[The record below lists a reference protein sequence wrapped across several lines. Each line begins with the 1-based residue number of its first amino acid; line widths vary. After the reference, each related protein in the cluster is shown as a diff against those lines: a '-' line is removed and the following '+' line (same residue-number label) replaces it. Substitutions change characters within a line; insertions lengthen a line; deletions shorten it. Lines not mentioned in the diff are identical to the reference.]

1 MAVESLSQI
10 DPTQTVGEAKGIR
23 RLFKWL
29 FSVHY
34 PYADVL
40 DRQRALV
47 AVVIVVVLGA
57 TALIGGV
64 GLRLILGES
73 VLYTVPVGIAMAV
86 VCSVLYIM
94 IQRGRLRWASHGL
107 MVALLTVAFA
117 PELPTSVLK
126 PLFTAFVLPV
136 ILAAFLLGTWPAFIA
151 VFISTVM
158 IAIVLYVHLPGFGTG
173 LPAVNPDLV
182 FETAYNFFVL
192 LVTAALASRLSSI
205 LEGWA
210 RSAQRIARQL
220 EAAEVVSETAATA
233 TSLSKLLNVVVERIR
248 DAYGFYHAQ
257 VFLLDPERR
266 MARLEAST
274 GKAGEVLLARGHAL
288 PVGSQSVVG
297 QCTYRGEPVV
307 INDVLRSTIHRRN
320 ELLPLT
326 RAELA
331 LPLVAGD
338 RVIGALDVQSTT
350 PNVFQPEDVRSLQAM
365 ANQLSSAIERA
376 RLLDELQARA
386 AENQRL
392 YEEAQSSLRQFEDL
406 SRRMTR
412 EGWSDYLRARRLR
425 GSLGYTLSGQ
435 QVQHDAGWTAPMRQA
450 YQSESS
456 VVIRQGQQAHIAA
469 LPLRV
474 RGEVIGVLEIE
485 RGGNRPWTDDEL
497 EMAETLV
504 DRLALAVENARLYE
518 QATLSAE
525 REQLVN
531 RITQTVQQAG
541 SIDDVLQTAL
551 AELGSVLGASRGVV
565 QISPKVEQASSEQ
578 PDDGA

>member
-1 MAVESLSQI
+1 MAVDS
-10 DPTQTVGEAKGIR
+10 PTQVEKKEGGIR
-23 RLFKWL
+23 RLFRWL

-40 DRQRALV
+40 EHQRATI
-47 AVVIVVVLGA
+47 AVVITVVLAVTG
-57 TALIGGV
+57 LLGGIGLKVIFGGEAYYTV
-64 GLRLILGES
+64 SAGLILAG
-73 VLYTVPVGIAMAV
+73 VCALLY
-86 VCSVLYIM
+86 LM
-94 IQRGRLRWASHGL
+94 IQRGRLREASYGL
-107 MVALLTVAFA
+107 ILALLTLSFV
-117 PELPTSVLK
+117 PELPATILK
-126 PLFTAFVLPV
+126 PLFTPFVLPV
-136 ILAAFLLGTWPAFIA
+136 MLAAFLLGTWPAFITAFVSA
-151 VFISTVM
+151 VL
-158 IAIVLYVHLPGFGTG
+158 IAVVLYVHLPGFATG
-173 LPAVNPDLV
+173 LPAVPPDLL
-182 FETAYNFFVL
+182 FEVL
-192 LVTAALASRLSSI
+192 YHLLTLLMVSALAGQMGNI
-205 LEGWA
+205 LKRWA
-210 RSAQRIARQL
+210 QSAQRTARQL
-220 EAAEVVSETAATA
+220 EAAAVVSETAATA
-233 TSLSKLLNVVVERIR
+233 ASLSKLLNVVVERIR
-248 DAYGFYHAQ
+248 EAYGFYHAQ

-307 INDVLRSTIHRRN
+307 VNDVLRSTIHRRN

-331 LPLVAGD
+331 LPLVAGG
-338 RVIGALDVQSTT
+338 RVIGALDVQSTV
-350 PNVFQPEDVRSLQAM
+350 PNAFQPDDVRSIQAM
-365 ANQLSSAIERA
+365 ANQLSTAIEKA
-376 RLLDELQARA
+376 RLVDELQARA

-406 SRRMTR
+406 SRRLTR
-412 EGWSDYLRARRLR
+412 EGWSDYLRTRRLR

-504 DRLALAVENARLYE
+504 ERLALAVENARLYE

-531 RITQTVQQAG
+531 RLTQTVQQAG

-551 AELGSVLGASRGVV
+551 TELSSVLGASRGVV
-565 QISPKVEQASSEQ
+565 QISPKVEQASGEQ
-578 PDDGA
+578 PDNGA